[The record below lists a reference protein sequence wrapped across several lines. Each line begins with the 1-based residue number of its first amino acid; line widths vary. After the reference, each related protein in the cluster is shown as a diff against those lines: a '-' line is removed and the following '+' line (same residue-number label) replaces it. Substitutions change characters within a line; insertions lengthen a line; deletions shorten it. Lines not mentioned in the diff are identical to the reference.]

1 MLLYGILAPML
12 QARKLPRGI
21 RWVDSEWSFGVT
33 APPTLKPRITQERPF
48 RLLFSGFHKVIEVYE
63 DDDAGKPIGY
73 IAVIMPLVTADGL
86 DPLAE
91 KTIACQEQEKN
102 GQTIGSTSRTSS
114 KRLGCH
120 FQNSQ
125 TSDPTI
131 DNPKTYS
138 SEWINHPGGS
148 FFQDIT
154 NFI

>member
-1 MLLYGILAPML
+1 MLLCGILAPML
-12 QARKLPRGI
+12 QYRKLPRGI

-63 DDDAGKPIGY
+63 DDDAGKPMGY

-102 GQTIGSTSRTSS
+102 GKGH
-114 KRLGCH
+114 L
-120 FQNSQ
+120 
-125 TSDPTI
+125 
-131 DNPKTYS
+131 PKKWADYRVDLKDI
-138 SEWINHPGGS
+138 EQKAGVS
-148 FFQDIT
+148 FPKLADVRSY
-154 NFI
+154 NR